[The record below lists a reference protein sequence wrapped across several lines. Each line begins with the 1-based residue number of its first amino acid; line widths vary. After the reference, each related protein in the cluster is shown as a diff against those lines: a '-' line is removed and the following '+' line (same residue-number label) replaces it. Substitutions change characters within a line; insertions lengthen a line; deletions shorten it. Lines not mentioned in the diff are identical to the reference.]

1 MRSYLLSA
9 EALGLG
15 TDFGLK
21 IGELEQGHGATV
33 ASSPVSV
40 LRSNIDLRSE
50 TYRTNR
56 TSMLAHIEALDAL
69 IAEAVAGGGEKYRQ
83 RHHQRGRLLARDRIE
98 LLVDQDSP
106 FLELSPTA
114 AAGTEFAVGAALI
127 TGLGVISG
135 TECVVLASDPTVRGG
150 SMNPITVKKILR
162 ALEICRENRLPMIF
176 LVESG
181 GADLPHQ
188 LELYLAAG
196 EIFRHITALS
206 SANIPTISLVFG
218 NSTAGGAYLPGT
230 SDYVVMVQDQAKV
243 FLGGT
248 PLVKMATGE
257 DADEEELGGAVMHST
272 VSGVSDF
279 LAVDERDAIR
289 LGRQIV
295 AGLHHRKLGIP
306 RGPAA
311 APLYDSDELLGIV
324 SNDLKVPFPVREIL
338 ARVLDASEFD
348 EFKPS
353 YGPNL
358 VTGFAHLHG
367 YPVGILANDRGVLLN
382 EDANKAAQFI
392 QLSNQIDTPLLFVQ
406 NVTGYMVG
414 TDYEQRGMVK
424 HGSHQINAVTNSGVP
439 ALTVQIGGSYGA
451 GNYGMAGRPYK
462 PRLLFVWPNAKTAVM
477 GGEQLAGTLSI
488 VAKASAE
495 SRGLEF
501 DEAADAEQTAT
512 TEAQINHEEQ
522 AHIMSGLLY
531 DDGLIDPRD
540 TRDVLGIALSAV
552 MTNECVGASGYGVFR
567 F

>member
-1 MRSYLLSA
+1 MSVLATTIDVRSDSYQSNRA
-9 EALGLG
+9 AMLGH
-15 TDFGLK
+15 
-21 IGELEQGHGATV
+21 IGE
-33 ASSPVSV
+33 
-40 LRSNIDLRSE
+40 
-50 TYRTNR
+50 
-56 TSMLAHIEALDAL
+56 LDAL
-69 IAEAVAGGGEKYRQ
+69 IAQAIDGGGERYRK
-83 RHHQRGRLLARDRIE
+83 RHHDRGRMLARERIE
-98 LLVDQDSP
+98 LLVDRDSA

-114 AAGTEFAVGAALI
+114 AAGTEFAVGAAVV

-135 TECVVLASDPTVRGG
+135 TECVILANDPTVRGG

-162 ALEICRENRLPMIF
+162 ALEICRENRLPMVF

-196 EIFRHITALS
+196 EVFRDITALS
-206 SANIPTISLVFG
+206 AAAIPTISLVFG
-218 NSTAGGAYLPGT
+218 SSTAGGAYLPGT

-257 DADEEELGGAVMHST
+257 DADEEDLGGALMHST
-272 VSGVSDF
+272 VSGVSDYM
-279 LAVDERDAIR
+279 ATDERDAIR

-295 AGLHHRKLGIP
+295 AGLHHRKLGRTP
-306 RGPAA
+306 TRSPA
-311 APLYDSDELLGIV
+311 PPVHDPEELLGIV
-324 SNDLKVPFPVREIL
+324 SADLKVPFPVREVL
-338 ARVLDASEFD
+338 ARVLDASELD

-382 EDANKAAQFI
+382 EDANKASQFI
-392 QLSNQIDTPLLFVQ
+392 QLANQIDTPLLFVQ

-414 TDYEQRGMVK
+414 TEYEQRGMVK
-424 HGSHQINAVTNSGVP
+424 HGSHQINAVTNSAVP

-451 GNYGMAGRPYK
+451 GNYGMAGRPYL
-462 PRLLFVWPNAKTAVM
+462 PRFLFAWPNAKTAVM

-488 VAKASAE
+488 VAKASAA

-501 DEAADAEQTAT
+501 DEVADAERTAT
-512 TEAQINHEEQ
+512 TEAQIEHEEQ

-540 TRDVLGIALSAV
+540 TRDVLGVALSAV
-552 MTNECVGASGYGVFR
+552 MTNECVGADGYGVFR
-567 F
+567 M